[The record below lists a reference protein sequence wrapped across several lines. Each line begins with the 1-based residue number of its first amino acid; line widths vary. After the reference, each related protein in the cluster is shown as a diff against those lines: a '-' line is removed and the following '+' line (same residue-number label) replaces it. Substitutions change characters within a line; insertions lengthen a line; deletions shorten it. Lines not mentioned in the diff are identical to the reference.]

1 MDNRTLTAFREHLE
15 ELAATW
21 YDGDEAKAFR
31 HAAFQ
36 QIIDPNMADA
46 QVIEATAI
54 DQSGDLEIDGW
65 FVDDTSETIILYQ
78 SAGGE
83 GKALEAKVAKFW
95 ESPLEVLNPERIKG
109 SPNESIK
116 NVAQDL
122 DHAIKNSYS
131 VRLIFASRGGFAPA
145 ANRFARSKAS
155 SERIAKLTDSSSATF
170 PCSLELLDEG
180 DIAKKFEEYRA
191 GFVGDS
197 PDVILTL
204 EPESNYVV
212 EREGQKSLRATVA
225 AAEVV
230 KVFRS
235 PGMGFRL
242 FQTNPR
248 GPLAN
253 ARVNKRISATLDDPV
268 RRKTFHLLNNG
279 ICAICDDFETSGD
292 QVKASNFQ
300 IVNGCQTTV
309 TLNSKADPEFK
320 GLEETYVD
328 LKLAVADAALAQDIA
343 IASNSQTALR
353 SRDYA
358 AFETQQRILQHEFE
372 ELQPPWY
379 YELKQGYWRFVLSSR
394 EKAKFLTGKRKRHVE
409 VQPLAQASL
418 AFLGYPSEALD
429 RVRFVFDGIRNTEE
443 REHYERAFPTG
454 TKASQLLLPWQMLN
468 YLERNSAG
476 RKKFST
482 FHVIYLIASLLR
494 SHYSVTNTTFFSQDM
509 TLKLVGSIDEWIPD
523 IARVA
528 DSACT
533 VASQRAHY
541 IMGLSEDFDP
551 RAFFRASGELAKGVN
566 PLELLTEAFDR
577 EIQIEAS
584 AQRDPTTKL
593 PK

>member
-1 MDNRTLTAFREHLE
+1 MNSHALTAFREHLE

-21 YDGDEAKAFR
+21 YDGDETKTFR

-36 QIIDPNMADA
+36 QTIDPNMADA

-83 GKALEAKVAKFW
+83 GKAPEAKVAKFW
-95 ESPLEVLNPERIKG
+95 ESPLEVLDPERVKG
-109 SPNESIK
+109 STNESIK

-122 DHAIKNSYS
+122 DHALKNSYS

-145 ANRFARSKAS
+145 ANSFARSKAS
-155 SERIAKLTDSSSATF
+155 TERTAKLADGSSVTF
-170 PCSLELLDEG
+170 PCLLELLDED
-180 DIAKKFEEYRA
+180 DIARKFEEYRA
-191 GFVGDS
+191 GFVEDS
-197 PDVILTL
+197 PTVTLTL
-204 EPESNYVV
+204 EPGTNYMV
-212 EREGQKSLRATVA
+212 ERDGLKSLRATVA

-279 ICAICDDFETSGD
+279 ICAICDDFEASGD

-309 TLNSKADPEFK
+309 ALNSKADREFK

-358 AFETQQRILQHEFE
+358 AFEKQQRVLQYEFE
-372 ELQPPWY
+372 EIQPPWY
-379 YELKQGYWRFVLSSR
+379 YELKQGYWRFVLIPK

-429 RVRFVFDGIRNTEE
+429 RVRFVFDGIRNSEE

-454 TKASQLLLPWQMLN
+454 TKASQLVLPWQMLD
-468 YLERNSAG
+468 YLERNSAK

-482 FHVIYLIASLLR
+482 FHVIYLIARLLR
-494 SHYSVTNTTFFSQDM
+494 SHYSATNTTFFSQDL
-509 TLKLVGSIDEWIPD
+509 TRKLVGSIDEWIPD

-533 VASQRAHY
+533 QASLRAHH
-541 IMGLSEDFDP
+541 IMGPSEDFDP
-551 RAFFRASGELAKGVN
+551 RAFFRASGDLAKGVN
-566 PLELLTEAFDR
+566 PSELLTAAFDS
-577 EIQIEAS
+577 EMQIEAN
-584 AQRDPTTKL
+584 AQRDPTAKL